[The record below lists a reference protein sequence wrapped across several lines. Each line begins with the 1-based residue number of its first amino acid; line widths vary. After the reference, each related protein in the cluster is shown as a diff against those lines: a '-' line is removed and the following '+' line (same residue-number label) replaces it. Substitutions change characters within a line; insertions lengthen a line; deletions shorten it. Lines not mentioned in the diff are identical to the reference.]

1 MSYNPWPPLE
11 RRTRLGILTL
21 GAASWLAAVPAGLAG
36 LMVFGFHKS
45 VDEMRWYELTA
56 LLTLPLLPLLLALLG
71 LACFLCFTR
80 RGLLIVRALLAAVIV
95 DALLLAAA
103 FHWMY
108 RPEPSIDR
116 SWRPPGGSAAYG
128 RAKAAPAL
136 VGTVAA
142 LNAAGCPCSR
152 AG

>member
-1 MSYNPWPPLE
+1 MSYDPWPPLE
-11 RRTRLGILTL
+11 KRVRLRVLTL
-21 GAASWLAAVPAGLAG
+21 GAAAWLAAVPAGFAG
-36 LMVFGFHKS
+36 LMIFGFHKRIE
-45 VDEMRWYELTA
+45 EMRWDELTA
-56 LLTLPLLPLLLALLG
+56 LLALPLLPLLLVLLG

-80 RGLLIVRALLAAVIV
+80 RGLLIVRALLAAAIV

-128 RAKAAPAL
+128 RANAAPAL
-136 VGTVAA
+136 VSRVAA
-142 LNAAGCPCSR
+142 LSAAGCPCSR